1 MLYLPMYGISWR
13 NSCKKV
19 IGGDV
24 MQLNTHTVYF
34 CTDTWTKNPLGTCLK
49 I

>member
-1 MLYLPMYGISWR
+1 MEYQR

-24 MQLNTHTVYF
+24 MQLNTVYF
-34 CTDTWTKNPLGTCLK
+34 CTDTWTKNPLGTCLE